1 MEGWITLFLFLGYGW
16 ITWQDFKLR
25 EVYLISYILI
35 WGLLTTKFIFL
46 KSIDLGVVK
55 VNCAILGI
63 VLSSLVFYYLLR
75 YGLNFLER
83 LKTGIGF
90 GDILLLPVLITSF
103 SPFNFVLFLVV
114 SLLISLIYWTV
125 NQLLISK
132 EPTVP
137 LAGIQTLLLN
147 LIIIM
152 ELTGYFNSY
161 IDLVLLY

>member
-1 MEGWITLFLFLGYGW
+1 MESWITLFLFLGYGW

-35 WGLLTTKFIFL
+35 WGLLSTKFIFL
-46 KSIDLGVVK
+46 KSIDLGTIK

-63 VLSSLVFYYLLR
+63 VLSLLVFYYLLR

-83 LKTGIGF
+83 LEAGIGF

-103 SPFNFVLFLVV
+103 SPFNFAFFLVV
-114 SLLISLIYWTV
+114 SLLISLIYWGI

-147 LIIIM
+147 LIVIM
-152 ELTGYFNSY
+152 ERAGYFNSY
-161 IDLVLLY
+161 VDFVSLY